1 MTFALNYFGSKV
13 LGGAAKGPRAVRD
26 PLGEAEV
33 CDFEVTFAVEK
44 QVFRLQI
51 PVHDGQWVQVVEGGD
66 DLDRV
71 KQRRRRVE
79 PAGTENG
86 GSASFAPQNVRVPMW
101 HVVSVTRFGKI
112 LMVYLFLANCWVYF
126 GKFVT

>member
-1 MTFALNYFGSKV
+1 M
-13 LGGAAKGPRAVRD
+13 
-26 PLGEAEV
+26 
-33 CDFEVTFAVEK
+33 
-44 QVFRLQI
+44 
-51 PVHDGQWVQVVEGGD
+51 QVVEGGD

-112 LMVYLFLANCWVYF
+112 LMVYLLF
-126 GKFVT
+126 GKLLSLLWQICYIIVLIFIVVK